1 MEDLE
6 RSRRSRLY
14 RQPSISSDMLRSVLK
29 QQREPSSSSSSDEET
44 VSIQQTTTT
53 GSKFI
58 SISPEPSHSNE
69 VEDAFD
75 IYSPRNES
83 NIVPAQMHKHQT
95 MGNLHGSRQLLKL
108 PSVSSCNDAQHIQGG
123 PARLI
128 CEPITVLETDSKTFV
143 SNDESFSRKK
153 SVRKK
158 RLSPLDLKVAQV
170 LQT

>member
-29 QQREPSSSSSSDEET
+29 QQREASSSSSSDEET
-44 VSIQQTTTT
+44 VSIQQATTT
-53 GSKFI
+53 GPKFI
-58 SISPEPSHSNE
+58 SITPEPSHSNE
-69 VEDAFD
+69 VEDVFD

-83 NIVPAQMHKHQT
+83 NSVPAQMHKHQT
-95 MGNLHGSRQLLKL
+95 IRNLHGSRQLLKL
-108 PSVSSCNDAQHIQGG
+108 PSVSSCNDAQHMQGL
-123 PARLI
+123 ARLI
-128 CEPITVLETDSKTFV
+128 GEPITVLETDGKTFV